1 MAAQSVVF
9 MNKSCVKIA
18 VFAASLVC
26 KVFVE
31 IFVTNLPLV
40 HVNI

>member
-1 MAAQSVVF
+1 MVAQSVVF

-18 VFAASLVC
+18 VFAASFVC

-40 HVNI
+40 HVSI